1 MYEKSLIILG
11 KTHLAFGYKDDLIQ
25 LHKLYE
31 EIGEKAL
38 EDPICK
44 NIQIIDAS
52 KGTPNEPILLGQ
64 DNIKA
69 FHNEMKFVIENYKL
83 DPYKPQ
89 LTKKEKTQIV
99 VPVRKKDE
107 PKYSRNQICLCGS
120 GKKYKHCC
128 SLKQSNKT

>member
-11 KTHLAFGYKDDLIQ
+11 KTRLAYGYKDDLIQ

-52 KGTPNEPILLGQ
+52 KGTPNEPILLGE
-64 DNIKA
+64 DSLKA
-69 FHNEMKFVIENYKL
+69 FHNEMKLVIENLKL
-83 DPYKPQ
+83 DPYEPQ

-128 SLKQSNKT
+128 LIKKSNKT

>member
-11 KTHLAFGYKDDLIQ
+11 KTYLACGYKDDLIQ

-38 EDPICK
+38 EDPICT
-44 NIQIIDAS
+44 NIEIIDSS
-52 KGTPNEPILLGQ
+52 KGAQNEPILLGQ

-69 FHNEMKFVIENYKL
+69 FHNEMKFVIENLKL
-83 DPYKPQ
+83 DPYERK

-128 SLKQSNKT
+128 LIKQSNKT

>member
-11 KTHLAFGYKDDLIQ
+11 KTYLACGYKDDLIQ

-38 EDPICK
+38 EDPICT
-44 NIQIIDAS
+44 NIEIIDAS
-52 KGTPNEPILLGQ
+52 KGAQNEPILLGQ

-69 FHNEMKFVIENYKL
+69 FHNEMKFVIENLKL
-83 DPYKPQ
+83 DPYERK

-128 SLKQSNKT
+128 LIKQSNKT

>member
-11 KTHLAFGYKDDLIQ
+11 KTYLACGYKDDLIQ
-25 LHKLYE
+25 LHKLYK

-38 EDPICK
+38 EDPICT
-44 NIQIIDAS
+44 NIEIIDAS

-64 DNIKA
+64 DNLKA
-69 FHNEMKFVIENYKL
+69 FHDEMKLVIKNYKL
-83 DPYKPQ
+83 DPYDPP
-89 LTKKEKTQIV
+89 LSKKEQTQVV

-107 PKYSRNQICLCGS
+107 PKYSRNQICHCGS

-128 SLKQSNKT
+128 LIKQSNKT

>member
-11 KTHLAFGYKDDLIQ
+11 KTHLAYGYKDDLIQ

-38 EDPICK
+38 EDPVCE

-52 KGTPNEPILLGQ
+52 KRTPNEPILLGE
-64 DNIKA
+64 DNLKV
-69 FHNEMKFVIENYKL
+69 FHNEMKFVIENLKL
-83 DPYKPQ
+83 DPYEPK

-128 SLKQSNKT
+128 LIKQSDKT

>member
-52 KGTPNEPILLGQ
+52 IGEDSL
-64 DNIKA
+64 KA
-69 FHNEMKFVIENYKL
+69 FHNEMKFVIENLKPDLYE
-83 DPYKPQ
+83 PQ

-128 SLKQSNKT
+128 LIKKSNKT